1 MTEDESNTLCDRHV
15 SDRNYYAV
23 CRFILSPRAENGG
36 LLHDPPADIDSIFGI
51 SDLVESCV
59 KPSRQHQRFN
69 AAAQLIKTLT
79 ELVGASQPTV
89 AVKH

>member
-1 MTEDESNTLCDRHV
+1 MCERHV

-23 CRFILSPRAENGG
+23 CRFILSPYAKDSGRSVG
-36 LLHDPPADIDSIFGI
+36 LLHDAPADVDAVFAI

-59 KPSRQHQRFN
+59 KPSQQRQRFN

-79 ELVGASQPTV
+79 ELVGARQPTA